1 MIKINDVKYSYEN
14 SETEALRGVSI
25 SIADGEFVAIVGHN
39 GSGKST
45 LAKMLNALQLPSSG
59 SVTVFGMDTADESKT
74 LDIRKKVG
82 MVFQNPDN
90 QIVTTVVEEDVGFGP
105 ENLGVP
111 TEEIIRRVHDALEA
125 VDMLDYAK
133 SAPHMGRN
141 SALQLRG
148 CLQLSRRYSFLMK
161 QRRCLTRSDGRISF
175 ELLKT

>member
-74 LDIRKKVG
+74 LDIRKKEFLHWICPAWLPVR
-82 MVFQNPDN
+82 N
-90 QIVTTVVEEDVGFGP
+90 TVA
-105 ENLGVP
+105 NL
-111 TEEIIRRVHDALEA
+111 
-125 VDMLDYAK
+125 
-133 SAPHMGRN
+133 
-141 SALQLRG
+141 
-148 CLQLSRRYSFLMK
+148 
-161 QRRCLTRSDGRISF
+161 RSG
-175 ELLKT
+175 

>member
-74 LDIRKKVG
+74 LDIRKKSAW
-82 MVFQNPDN
+82 FFKIQ
-90 QIVTTVVEEDVGFGP
+90 
-105 ENLGVP
+105 
-111 TEEIIRRVHDALEA
+111 IIR
-125 VDMLDYAK
+125 
-133 SAPHMGRN
+133 S
-141 SALQLRG
+141 
-148 CLQLSRRYSFLMK
+148 
-161 QRRCLTRSDGRISF
+161 
-175 ELLKT
+175 